1 MHSHWVSIKLEIMAR
16 SKSQQIMLPK
26 ELFKEF
32 HKGFAFVKQDELS
45 PAQGFRELHDAVC
58 EAFTRIDLPD
68 EERSDIND
76 LINSLQNLY
85 ETLDDQ
91 ERVMPEADGFFVESE
106 DLEHIVANMRGLG
119 DAIRMHQ
126 TELHHHDVAKALL
139 WSKTALKKIIA
150 QA

>member
-1 MHSHWVSIKLEIMAR
+1 MSQTE
-16 SKSQQIMLPK
+16 SQQIILPRG
-26 ELFKEF
+26 LFKEF
-32 HKGFAFVKQDELS
+32 HKGFSFLKDHEMS
-45 PAQGFRELHDAVC
+45 PAEGFKELHDAVC
-58 EAFTRIDLPD
+58 EAFTRIDVPDD
-68 EERSDIND
+68 EEREDVND

-85 ETLDDQ
+85 EELKEQ
-91 ERVMPEADGFFVESE
+91 ENVNPDADGYFVEVD
-106 DLEHIVANMRGLG
+106 DLKHVVRNLRSLG

>member
-1 MHSHWVSIKLEIMAR
+1 MPR
-16 SKSQQIMLPK
+16 TKSQQIMLPRGM
-26 ELFKEF
+26 FKEF
-32 HKGFAFVKQDELS
+32 HKGFSFVKKHELS
-45 PAQGFRELHDAVC
+45 PAEGFHELHDAVC

-68 EERSDIND
+68 EEREDVND

-85 ETLDDQ
+85 EGLKEQ
-91 ERVMPEADGFFVESE
+91 EAVMPDADGYFVESE
-106 DLEHIVANMRGLG
+106 DLEHIVTNMRGLG

-150 QA
+150 KA

>member
-1 MHSHWVSIKLEIMAR
+1 MPR
-16 SKSQQIMLPK
+16 SKSQQIILPRG
-26 ELFKEF
+26 LFREF
-32 HKGFAFVKQDELS
+32 HKGFSFVKKQELS

-58 EAFTRIDLPD
+58 EAFTRIDLPN
-68 EERSDIND
+68 EEREDVND
-76 LINSLQNLY
+76 FINSLENLA
-85 ETLDDQ
+85 EDLREQ
-91 ERVMPEADGFFVESE
+91 EIVSPDADGYFVEGE
-106 DLEHIVANMRGLG
+106 DLGNIVKNMRSLG

>member
-1 MHSHWVSIKLEIMAR
+1 MTR
-16 SKSQQIMLPK
+16 SKSQQIMLPR

-32 HKGFAFVKQDELS
+32 HKGFSFVKKCELS

-58 EAFTRIDLPD
+58 EAFTRIDLPND
-68 EERSDIND
+68 ERQDVND
-76 LINSLQNLY
+76 FINSLQNLY
-85 ETLDDQ
+85 ETLAEQ
-91 ERVMPEADGFFVESE
+91 EGVAPDADGYFVESE
-106 DLEHIVANMRGLG
+106 DLEHIVKNMRSLG

-126 TELHHHDVAKALL
+126 TELAHHDVAKALL

>member
-1 MHSHWVSIKLEIMAR
+1 
-16 SKSQQIMLPK
+16 MLPR

-32 HKGFAFVKQDELS
+32 HKGFSFVKKCELS
-45 PAQGFRELHDAVC
+45 PAEGFRELHDAVC
-58 EAFTRIDLPD
+58 EAFTRIDLPKD
-68 EERSDIND
+68 ELENVND
-76 LINSLQNLY
+76 FINSLQNLH
-85 ETLDDQ
+85 ETLAEQQ
-91 ERVMPEADGFFVESE
+91 EVTPDADGYFVESQ
-106 DLEHIVANMRGLG
+106 DLEHVVRNMRSLG